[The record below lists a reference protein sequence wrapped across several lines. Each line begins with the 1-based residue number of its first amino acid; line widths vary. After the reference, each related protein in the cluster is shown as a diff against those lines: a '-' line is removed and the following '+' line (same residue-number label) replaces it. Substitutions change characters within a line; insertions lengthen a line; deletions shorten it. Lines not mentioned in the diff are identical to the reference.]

1 MFLVPIP
8 QINIFGAVIASIA
21 AYVTVTMLNII
32 ALKTKIK
39 TKLDVYD
46 VMIKPLLSS
55 LIMGIVVTLTY
66 IFTMGRTNNNSIS
79 CLLSIFV
86 GIIIYIIAILVF
98 RVFSINEIKNRVVR
112 K

>member
-21 AYVTVTMLNII
+21 SYVTVTILNIV

-46 VMIKPLLSS
+46 SIIKPLMSS
-55 LIMGIVVTLTY
+55 LIMGIMVSITY
-66 IFTMGRTNNNSIS
+66 IFSIGRTNNNSIR
-79 CLLSIFV
+79 
-86 GIIIYIIAILVF
+86 Y
-98 RVFSINEIKNRVVR
+98 ETEK